1 MEERN
6 KLIDEAQRTFKPI
19 RKTIYLE
26 RKQVK
31 LSIDEIM
38 MCDCGPPREIKSGD
52 YEGLLTI
59 GCGKRCL
66 NRIVSTECCASF
78 CTAGDRCT
86 NRRFQLQQHA
96 QVYPVR
102 TAGRGWGLA
111 AGQPIRKGQFIIQYI
126 GEVYNINSDLGR
138 ARQIRYRSS
147 ECTYLMSVCHNEVI
161 DPTRKGNLARFIN
174 HSCNPNCETQKWNV
188 MGEVCIGIFARRN
201 IEEDEELS
209 FNYSFDTHKTRYT
222 KCLCGAPNCQIYLG
236 LVKMPEDENT
246 SEIKCQICEL
256 VKNDD
261 YFTLIFCDSCSKGF
275 HNYCLDKPLN
285 FSPAFWICNICRGEN
300 EEPLAEPEVLEQKAL
315 IQLEKYQFE
324 FLKRHLNEI
333 ELEVRIFW
341 ETNYDN
347 SSITVHI
354 RGDYADA
361 AKKRIEKIIE
371 NSAKVQQIED
381 KIISIEIKVQK
392 MLFNL
397 ALKFCSKIKAEFLIE
412 QREAV
417 SRDEIFPINQLSS
430 FFLTGRSL
438 TVYGVAEK
446 VLDYIDHL
454 VIFTM
459 TITQTEA
466 KKIESD
472 LLSLN
477 NMVYPAEI
485 RISKEKTMYNNCH
498 PYYSNQFEERKLV
511 YIGTEE

>member
-1 MEERN
+1 
-6 KLIDEAQRTFKPI
+6 
-19 RKTIYLE
+19 
-26 RKQVK
+26 
-31 LSIDEIM
+31 
-38 MCDCGPPREIKSGD
+38 MCDCKKPWEIKSGD

-59 GCGKRCL
+59 GCGNRCL

-78 CTAGDRCT
+78 CAAGDRCT

-96 QVYPVR
+96 QVYPIK
-102 TAGRGWGLA
+102 TYGRGWGLA
-111 AGQPIRKGQFIIQYI
+111 AGQPIRKGQFVIQYI
-126 GEVYNINSDLGR
+126 GEVYNITSDIGL

-188 MGEVCIGIFARRN
+188 MGEVCIGIFAKRN

-209 FNYSFDTHKTRYT
+209 FDYSFDTHKTRYT

-236 LVKMPEDENT
+236 LVKMPENESS
-246 SEIKCQICEL
+246 SETKCHICQQVQDDDDIK
-256 VKNDD
+256 
-261 YFTLIFCDSCSKGF
+261 LINCDNCSKGF
-275 HNYCLDKPLN
+275 HKHCLDMPSN
-285 FSPAFWICNICRGEN
+285 ISPSFWICNLCRVVS
-300 EEPLAEPEVLEQKAL
+300 EEPVAEPEALEQQAV
-315 IQLEKYQFE
+315 IQLQKYQFE
-324 FLKRHLNEI
+324 FLKHHLNGV
-333 ELEVRIFW
+333 ELDVRIFW
-341 ETNYDN
+341 ENSYDN

-354 RGDYADA
+354 RGDNADA

-371 NSAKVQQIED
+371 NSTEVQKIED
-381 KIISIEIKVQK
+381 QIISIEIKVQK
-392 MLFNL
+392 ILFNL
-397 ALKFCSKIKAEFLIE
+397 AFKFCKKVEAEFQIE
-412 QREAV
+412 GREKV
-417 SRDEIFPINQLSS
+417 SHDEIFPINQVSS

-485 RISKEKTMYNNCH
+485 RLSKEKTMYNNCH
-498 PYYSNQFEERKLV
+498 PNYSNQFEERKLV